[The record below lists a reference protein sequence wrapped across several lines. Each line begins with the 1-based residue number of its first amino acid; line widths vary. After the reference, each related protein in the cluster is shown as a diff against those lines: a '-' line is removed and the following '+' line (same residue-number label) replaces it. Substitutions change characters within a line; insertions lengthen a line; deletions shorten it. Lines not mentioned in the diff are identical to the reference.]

1 MTILDDV
8 CNFPKGT
15 DDKFRYVFYLFICL
29 FVYLRWILC
38 FIS

>member
-15 DDKFRYVFYLFICL
+15 DDKFRYVFTYLFIC
-29 FVYLRWILC
+29 
-38 FIS
+38 FI

>member
-15 DDKFRYVFYLFICL
+15 DDKFRYVFFYIKKELNCG
-29 FVYLRWILC
+29 RC
-38 FIS
+38 

>member
-15 DDKFRYVFYLFICL
+15 DDKFRYVFF
-29 FVYLRWILC
+29 FKKKK
-38 FIS
+38 S

>member
-15 DDKFRYVFYLFICL
+15 DDKFRYVFYLF
-29 FVYLRWILC
+29 VYLRWILC